1 MVAFTTYI
9 LQGNL
14 FAISCPKLSLLSLL
28 LLLLALALL
37 AVLLLSLL
45 SLLLLLLLLLIENAF
60 SQRTR
65 LAANEMH
72 LHVSRIQL

>member
-14 FAISCPKLSLLSLL
+14 FAISCPKLSLLLL

-37 AVLLLSLL
+37 AVLLLS
-45 SLLLLLLLLLIENAF
+45 LLLLLLLLIENAF

-65 LAANEMH
+65 LAANEIH

>member
-1 MVAFTTYI
+1 MNI
-9 LQGNL
+9 LLGNL
-14 FAISCPKLSLLSLL
+14 FAISCPELLLLL

-37 AVLLLSLL
+37 AVLLL

>member
-1 MVAFTTYI
+1 MVAYTTYI

-14 FAISCPKLSLLSLL
+14 FAISCPKLSLLL

-37 AVLLLSLL
+37 AVLLLSLLL

-65 LAANEMH
+65 LAANEIH

>member
-14 FAISCPKLSLLSLL
+14 FAISCPKLSLLLLL

-37 AVLLLSLL
+37 ALLAVLAVLAVLLGS
-45 SLLLLLLLLLIENAF
+45 EP
-60 SQRTR
+60 
-65 LAANEMH
+65 EPH
-72 LHVSRIQL
+72 SRF

>member
-14 FAISCPKLSLLSLL
+14 FAISCPKLSLLL

-37 AVLLLSLL
+37 AVLLLSL
-45 SLLLLLLLLLIENAF
+45 LLLLLLLLLIENAF

-65 LAANEMH
+65 LATNEMH
-72 LHVSRIQL
+72 LIVSRVQL